1 MPKWILVYRDKYKE
15 YDDITFANQQ
25 MMALQPDKIIFLEY
39 DICVEVDYRTGE
51 IVVNG
56 QQQDLGVKPN
66 SPRWINFQRVEH
78 QVNSVGVILKTK
90 TEYFIGWQDTINNR
104 NVKRMVHLLPNG
116 KWEITNRS

>member
-1 MPKWILVYRDKYKE
+1 VYRDKYKE